1 MLLDISRPS
10 RQEHELFQAEVRELR
25 SEVTRLKTMLSVGG
39 TAAAIIL
46 SVAIF
51 VANQQL
57 NALES
62 LRTDVRQVRDQ
73 VFELQRSDPVPPK
86 RHFQGPVFR
95 KTSPEET
102 GEGVLRGLSEM
113 IKPPECGGLN
123 YNK

>member
-57 NALES
+57 NALDQNFRFGTPTRTWYS
-62 LRTDVRQVRDQ
+62 L
-73 VFELQRSDPVPPK
+73 S
-86 RHFQGPVFR
+86 
-95 KTSPEET
+95 SPE
-102 GEGVLRGLSEM
+102 GNDFAS
-113 IKPPECGGLN
+113 
-123 YNK
+123 